1 MRWAI
6 AFILLLTLISVR
18 VHALAITEVMP
29 DCGNLTANCE
39 FVEIYSASDV
49 DLRGYVLDTQ
59 GQSLKFNTSFSGYLV
74 ITKNKNAFIKRFGSG
89 PTEGYVIEWKAMGL
103 ANGGDVVTLIYE
115 NKSVGSFEY
124 EKSDKNSSW
133 QNIGSWNMC
142 KPTPLKENFCEKIA
156 VGKEVNTAVEE
167 PKKSPTPKKDVEKD
181 LKENSGES
189 KDAGFEKSGSDV
201 VQIDIGDEITKNEDE
216 TTFEEE
222 DVPRDVIRLGGE
234 DIKTYYSRNENVREY
249 AIYGFAVFCVLFI
262 VLLLIGQGRKH
273 G

>member
-124 EKSDKNSSW
+124 EN
-133 QNIGSWNMC
+133 G
-142 KPTPLKENFCEKIA
+142 A
-156 VGKEVNTAVEE
+156 VTSKMNVR
-167 PKKSPTPKKDVEKD
+167 KD
-181 LKENSGES
+181 LEINLWHPNLKSNLNQWTHIRQVF
-189 KDAGFEKSGSDV
+189 KDGKIFYYTDDKLV
-201 VQIDIGDEITKNEDE
+201 YTKRSN
-216 TTFEEE
+216 
-222 DVPRDVIRLGGE
+222 
-234 DIKTYYSRNENVREY
+234 
-249 AIYGFAVFCVLFI
+249 
-262 VLLLIGQGRKH
+262 
-273 G
+273 